1 MQGKGHVTDS
11 RPGEAGSRGRMFKDF
26 THPFVTI
33 ALRCNAVDR
42 KQRHCH
48 RTLMTHVQRDRGRT
62 EGSSR
67 KMRTKQRNKTGKKNI
82 RQDPE
87 KNHVGR
93 AERKQNNQTET
104 GQKKG
109 PKQRC

>member
-1 MQGKGHVTDS
+1 MPQNTDDTCTEGQGK
-11 RPGEAGSRGRMFKDF
+11 
-26 THPFVTI
+26 
-33 ALRCNAVDR
+33 DR
-42 KQRHCH
+42 RIKQKNENQ
-48 RTLMTHVQRDRGRT
+48 TEKQDR
-62 EGSSR
+62 
-67 KMRTKQRNKTGKKNI
+67 KKNI